1 VFSVSLFRTFASLA
15 CISAIASP
23 AIAAQV
29 NSHDAY
35 IYAAV
40 RARLAN
46 IDVDSMSAVH
56 ISVANGFV
64 TLTGQVPSVA
74 ERQKYDAAAR
84 SVSNVTG
91 LSDQLVVNPSY
102 HGFKESAR
110 DNVLELR
117 IYAAIVSQAGDN
129 AFHVTPHVHNGVV
142 TLTGTVPSP
151 SVEHTIVSVTSHIS
165 GVRRVDDELTI
176 R

>member
-1 VFSVSLFRTFASLA
+1 MRTLLLA
-15 CISAIASP
+15 ATFI
-23 AIAAQV
+23 IAAQS

-64 TLTGQVPSVA
+64 TLSGQVRSDE
-74 ERQKYDAAAR
+74 ERLKYDAAAR

-91 LSDQLVVNPSY
+91 FSDQLTVNPNY
-102 HGFKESAR
+102 RGAKETAH
-110 DNVLELR
+110 DNVLALR

-129 AFHVTPHVHNGVV
+129 AFHVTPHVRNGVV
-142 TLTGTVPSP
+142 TLTGTVPSR
-151 SVEHTIVSVTSHIS
+151 SVEQTIVNTTVHIS
-165 GVRRVDDELTI
+165 GVIQVNDELVV